1 MLEAVSDSDFQQKV
15 LEAEGAVIVDFW
27 APWCGP
33 CRQMHPIL
41 EELDRERDDVRV
53 VALNI
58 DENQATPAS
67 YGVMSIPTIIL
78 FRDGAEQARVI
89 GTLPKHRLLRELGL
103 G

>member
-15 LEAEGAVIVDFW
+15 LEAEGVVIVDFW

-41 EELDRERDDVRV
+41 EELARERDDVRV

-78 FRDGAEQARVI
+78 FRDGAEQARVV
-89 GTLPKHRLLRELGL
+89 GALPKARLLREFGL
-103 G
+103 